1 MVVRPRAAAPAS
13 DGSIVTRRTRH
24 ARPDERRLAA
34 MSRNDNGVVQSSA
47 PVGPGRRLHAY
58 LDVAVVVAVLAGT
71 NLIAHFTSQWANIA
85 TVPAAAVI
93 LVLLMRRRGLGWAE
107 LGLSP
112 RQWRRG
118 TLYALGAVAIVVG
131 AVVIG
136 ALLPI
141 TRPFFLANRYAT
153 LSGALIA
160 SMIVIP
166 LQTVIPEELAFRGVL
181 HGALDRATGARG
193 VFIVGSLL
201 FGCWHIASS
210 LGLTSGN
217 RGLSTLLGGGVG
229 GQIAG
234 IALAVLATA
243 AAGVIF
249 TWLRRR
255 SGSLLAPIA
264 LHWSLN
270 GAGAL
275 AAAIV
280 WHTAVH

>member
-1 MVVRPRAAAPAS
+1 
-13 DGSIVTRRTRH
+13 
-24 ARPDERRLAA
+24 
-34 MSRNDNGVVQSSA
+34 MSRNSNDTAIAAPPARAPRLRAMLDVGVV
-47 PVGPGRRLHAY
+47 VT
-58 LDVAVVVAVLAGT
+58 VLAGT
-71 NLIAHFTSQWANIA
+71 NLIAHFTSQWADIA
-85 TVPAAAVI
+85 TVPIAAIA
-93 LVLLMRRRGLGWAE
+93 LVLLMRRRGLGWHE

-112 RQWRRG
+112 RDWRRG
-118 TLYALGAVAIVVG
+118 TRYALAAIAIVAGAVI
-131 AVVIG
+131 IG

-141 TRPFFLANRYAT
+141 TRPFFMADRYST

-166 LQTVIPEELAFRGVL
+166 LQTAIPEELAFRGVL
-181 HGALDRATGARG
+181 HGTLDRAYGVRGAF
-193 VFIVGSLL
+193 VAGSLL

-217 RGLSTLLGGGVG
+217 RGLSAVLGDGVAG
-229 GQIAG
+229 RIAG

-243 AAGVIF
+243 GAGIVF

-275 AAAIV
+275 AAAVV
-280 WHTAVH
+280 WQTVAH